1 MVLERPG
8 LALAPVFRCV
18 YGRMDI
24 MADIF
29 PPDYNTPTGQV
40 RALIA
45 DVSEPYTLTDD
56 IIGSLLAIYN
66 DNAKRAAAQA
76 YRTIAGS
83 TVLLLK
89 YIKTDDLLVDGT
101 KVSAELR
108 QLADDL
114 DESANADDLA
124 DEEFFMLTYPKDC
137 GQCLEYLERP
147 TIKPWSGGCT
157 CL

>member
-1 MVLERPG
+1 
-8 LALAPVFRCV
+8 
-18 YGRMDI
+18 
-24 MADIF
+24 MADTT
-29 PPDYNTPTGQV
+29 PPDYTTPVGQV

-45 DVSEPYTLTDD
+45 DVTDPYTLSDALIETFLVLSKGN
-56 IIGSLLAIYN
+56 I
-66 DNAKRAAAQA
+66 KRAAAQA
-76 YRTIAGS
+76 YLTIAGS

-114 DESANADDLA
+114 KEEAAADDA
-124 DEEFFMLTYPKDC
+124 SEQEFFSLTFPTAGC
-137 GQCLEYLERP
+137 GRCLEYTEFP